1 MKNKEKELEIF
12 TFDQIKN
19 EFIGETGSVKRT
31 LYESRTSNEIIGDLI
46 KKIRLERNMT
56 QDELGKL
63 IGVQRAQISKL
74 ENNTTNVTVETIL
87 RVFSALKAKVNFN
100 VELLNSNIKI
110 A

>member
-1 MKNKEKELEIF
+1 
-12 TFDQIKN
+12 
-19 EFIGETGSVKRT
+19 
-31 LYESRTSNEIIGDLI
+31 
-46 KKIRLERNMT
+46 MT

-100 VELLNSNIKI
+100 VELLNNNIKI